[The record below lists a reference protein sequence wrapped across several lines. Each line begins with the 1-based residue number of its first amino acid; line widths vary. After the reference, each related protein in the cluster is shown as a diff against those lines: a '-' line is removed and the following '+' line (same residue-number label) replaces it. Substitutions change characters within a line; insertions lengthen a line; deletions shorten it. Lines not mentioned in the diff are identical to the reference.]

1 MSNKPTS
8 PKKRRLAN
16 FYLTPSV
23 QSRYA
28 LINAASVVVG
38 MWIMSFLAYRK
49 LPLFIDSAVNGTPI
63 ELEPGA
69 LLSYTIWSFVFVTI
83 VMSLFSFVLSVV
95 LTHRMVGPV
104 FVFER
109 HVRALLDGN
118 YKSRINL
125 RREDDFKELSVLLNQ
140 LAEKLET
147 KTENKNED
155 GKTELESE

>member
-28 LINAASVVVG
+28 LINAASVVIG

-49 LPLFIDSAVNGTPI
+49 LPTFIDSAVNGTPI
-63 ELEPGA
+63 EIEPGA
-69 LLSYTIWSFVFVTI
+69 LLSYAIWSFVFVTI
-83 VMSLFSFVLSVV
+83 TMSLFSFVLSVI

-118 YKSRINL
+118 YKSRVTL
-125 RREDDFKELSVLLNQ
+125 RREDDFKELSALLNQ

-147 KTENKNED
+147 KIESKNED
-155 GKTELESE
+155 GKTELKSE